1 MRTII
6 NKDGTPDGFQTILL
20 NKEKKMKINPI
31 RDRILVK
38 PADAETKT
46 AGGLYIPDNAKEG
59 PVKGTVVSVGTG
71 RVAEDGTVVPLVVS
85 EGNTVMYV
93 KGAGQTVT
101 EDNEEY
107 LILTED
113 HILAIVE

>member
-1 MRTII
+1 M
-6 NKDGTPDGFQTILL
+6 Q
-20 NKEKKMKINPI
+20 INPI

-59 PVKGTVVSVGTG
+59 PVRGTVVSVGTG
-71 RVAEDGTVVPLVVS
+71 RVAEDGTIVPLVVS
-85 EGNTVMYV
+85 QGNTVMYV

-113 HILAIVE
+113 QILAIVE

>member
-1 MRTII
+1 
-6 NKDGTPDGFQTILL
+6 
-20 NKEKKMKINPI
+20 MKINPI

-38 PADAETKT
+38 PVDAETKT

-59 PVKGTVVSVGTG
+59 PVKGTVVSAGTG
-71 RVAEDGTVVPLVVS
+71 RVTDDGTVVPLVVS

-101 EDNEEY
+101 EDEQEY
-107 LILTED
+107 LILVED
-113 HILAIVE
+113 QILAIVE

>member
-1 MRTII
+1 
-6 NKDGTPDGFQTILL
+6 
-20 NKEKKMKINPI
+20 MKINPI

-38 PADAETKT
+38 PTDAENKT

-59 PVKGTVVSVGTG
+59 PVKGTVVSTGAG

-113 HILAIVE
+113 QILAIVE